1 MTVFV
6 DRPRG
11 TGAIAGKGDGEG
23 GGWSESDDGPRAE
36 LGHRNPTARGDLG
49 VFGWGEDSRVFQEIL
64 SLPHMMPIVQSI
76 LGDAGFRMDHSPF
89 CIRMQKGSEGQGL
102 HATSAPGAFDPLS
115 HYIWNAD
122 KMHNGLIVVMYQLA
136 DVGPED
142 GGWCCMPGSHKGNV
156 VVPPELR
163 TMEPDHPGTTFVHQP
178 VTKAGD
184 CLIFTE
190 K

>member
-1 MTVFV
+1 M
-6 DRPRG
+6 
-11 TGAIAGKGDGEG
+11 
-23 GGWSESDDGPRAE
+23 
-36 LGHRNPTARGDLG
+36 
-49 VFGWGEDSRVFQEIL
+49 FGWGEDSRVFQEIL

-76 LGDAGFRMDHSPF
+76 LGDAGFRMVRPRTALPHCAGTSLTLVWLLQDHSPF

-102 HATSAPGAFDPLS
+102 HATSAPNSFDPLS

-156 VVPPELR
+156 AVPPELR
-163 TMEPDHPGTTFVHQP
+163 TMEPDHPGTTFEHQP
-178 VTKAGD
+178 VTKAA
-184 CLIFTE
+184 TA
-190 K
+190 